1 MKLWVAGNII
11 QINQINEN
19 MNELINKYL
28 DKQRYKSV
36 MIYEN
41 IRRYL
46 FLN

>member
-28 DKQRYKSV
+28 DK
-36 MIYEN
+36 
-41 IRRYL
+41 
-46 FLN
+46 